1 MDARGASPSATDG
14 EKSMLKYLSSLLL
27 ACLIFVNTSTVYSA
41 PLVSGKQ
48 SQFIKQMLPEVR
60 KANAE
65 VRLTRE
71 QLLIVHTKWL
81 KSHQLSSRD
90 QLWVQKIAVEYK
102 LKDFNSKDKS
112 SWETLIRRV
121 DVLPESLILAQAI
134 HESDWGQ
141 SRIAKQVNNY
151 FGRFCF
157 TSGCGMAPIKR
168 HGKGDTH
175 EIKRF
180 SSLYASVGDYIRNI
194 NTHKAYQTL
203 REERSKIHSSKQELH
218 GSTLA
223 KHLTKYS
230 EDGTSYVS
238 MVKAIIHAYKLE
250 KLDTV

>member
-1 MDARGASPSATDG
+1 MTTLF
-14 EKSMLKYLSSLLL
+14 KSLLL
-27 ACLIFVNTSTVYSA
+27 ACLICVSSVNVYSA
-41 PLVSGKQ
+41 PLISGKQ

-65 VRLTRE
+65 VRLSRE
-71 QLLIVHTKWL
+71 QLLIVHSKWL
-81 KSHQLSSRD
+81 KTHQLSSRD
-90 QLWVQKIAVEYK
+90 QLWVQKVAVEYK
-102 LKDFNSKDKS
+102 FKDFNSKDKA
-112 SWETLIRRV
+112 SWEKLIRRV

-157 TSGCGMAPIKR
+157 TSGCGMAPMKR

-203 REERSKIHSSKQELH
+203 REERSKIHANKQELH
-218 GSTLA
+218 GSNLA
-223 KHLTKYS
+223 RHLSKYS
-230 EDGTSYVS
+230 EDGATYVS

>member
-1 MDARGASPSATDG
+1 
-14 EKSMLKYLSSLLL
+14 MLKFFSNLLL
-27 ACLIFVNTSTVYSA
+27 ACVILVSSASVYSA

-71 QLLIVHTKWL
+71 LLLTMHSKWS
-81 KSHQLSSRD
+81 KSHQLSTRD
-90 QLWVQKIAVEYK
+90 QLWVQKVAVEYK
-102 LKDFNSKDKS
+102 IKDFNSKDKT
-112 SWETLIRRV
+112 SWDKLIRRV

-157 TSGCGMAPIKR
+157 SSGCGMAPIKR
-168 HGKGDTH
+168 HGRGDTH

-194 NTHKAYQTL
+194 NTHTAYQTL
-203 REERSKIHSSKQELH
+203 REERSKIHANKQDMH
-218 GSTLA
+218 GTILA
-223 KHLTKYS
+223 KHLSKYS
-230 EDGTSYVS
+230 EDGATYVS

>member
-1 MDARGASPSATDG
+1 MT
-14 EKSMLKYLSSLLL
+14 KLLNLLL
-27 ACLIFVNTSTVYSA
+27 ACCILVCSANVYSA
-41 PLVSGKQ
+41 PMVSGKQ

-71 QLLIVHTKWL
+71 HLLSVHSKWV
-81 KSHQLSSRD
+81 KSHQLSARD
-90 QLWVQKIAVEYK
+90 QLWVQKVAVEYR
-102 LKDFNSKDKS
+102 LKDFNSKDKA
-112 SWETLIRRV
+112 SWDTLIRRV

-157 TSGCGMAPIKR
+157 TSGCGMPPKKR
-168 HGKGDTH
+168 RGKGDTH

-194 NTHKAYQTL
+194 NTHTAYQTL
-203 REERSKIHSSKQELH
+203 REERSKIHASKQELH
-218 GSTLA
+218 GTVLA

-230 EDGTSYVS
+230 EDGSSYVT
-238 MVKAIIHAYKLE
+238 MVKAIINAYKLE
-250 KLDTV
+250 NLDTV